1 MKIIEVFVV
10 KTYDKVSSK
19 VEFLFI
25 DRKDYF
31 IDSVLYEELNRISY
45 SDACKKFKQKNPL
58 SNDSEYK
65 FIIS

>member
-1 MKIIEVFVV
+1 MKKVEVFVV

-25 DRKDYF
+25 DKEDYF
-31 IDSVLYEELNRISY
+31 IDSVLYEELSRISY
-45 SDACKKFKQKNPL
+45 SDACKKFSQKNPL
-58 SNDSEYK
+58 PVDSEYK

>member
-10 KTYDKVSSK
+10 KTYDQVSSK

-31 IDSVLYEELNRISY
+31 IDSVLYEELSRISY
-45 SDACKKFKQKNPL
+45 ADACKKFKQKNPL
-58 SNDSEYK
+58 PVDSEYK

>member
-1 MKIIEVFVV
+1 MKVVEVFVV

-31 IDSVLYEELNRISY
+31 IDSVVYEELNRVSY
-45 SDACKKFKQKNPL
+45 ADACKKFKQKNPL
-58 SNDSEYK
+58 SVDSEYK

>member
-1 MKIIEVFVV
+1 MKVVEVFVV

-31 IDSVLYEELNRISY
+31 IDSVLYEELNRVSY
-45 SDACKKFKQKNPL
+45 ADACKKFKQKNPL
-58 SNDSEYK
+58 SVDSEYK